1 MRSAL
6 YAMTITM
13 FMISAGAAQTPDPG
27 AEPLKWD
34 SPACLENPYNP
45 KCPRI
50 TVTPGASNNSLQ
62 PQGGGIGGGIDIKG
76 LRPMDRP
83 SFDRDTLRLPKAL
96 D

>member
-13 FMISAGAAQTPDPG
+13 FMISSGWAQTPDPG
-27 AEPLKWD
+27 AGSLKWD
-34 SPACLENPYNP
+34 SPECLENPYNP

-62 PQGGGIGGGIDIKG
+62 PQGGGIDIKG